1 MHKVTGVKITSS
13 RDSDAPLWVCW
24 MSFTHFDELGL
35 DLDNH
40 LVGSLADSGHCQ
52 VRESVE
58 NHCSNDEAGES
69 GRLQNINNE
78 ALRVV
83 SALLDSDDVG
93 SEEGEGD

>member
-1 MHKVTGVKITSS
+1 
-13 RDSDAPLWVCW
+13 
-24 MSFTHFDELGL
+24 MSFPHFDELGL

-52 VRESVE
+52 VRESVG

-78 ALRVV
+78 ALRV
-83 SALLDSDDVG
+83 SALLDSNDGG